1 MKLESYLSEVF
12 GEVIIIKNWI
22 GVDQL
27 PLFLQNEYKFSTG
40 ELHGNICIFM
50 QVRSKQLLPDKI
62 LKHFAKLSE
71 TVEGKFVLIFDELRP
86 YQRRTLVKN
95 RIAFVIPDK
104 QAYLPFVY
112 LDFREN
118 LSYSKPAI
126 KKFTPAKQCVFLAIF
141 YQLNDEI
148 SAFKLAVQLNLA
160 VVSVYRAINSL
171 VTLQL
176 INVEGK
182 ATRKKFTRLKKELY
196 WLKGKEYLISPIIR
210 ILYLSS
216 LSGDVRFFDSNESA
230 LAQQSMLVGPAVKT
244 YAICKKSFAKL
255 DKSLLLDEDKAIL
268 NYTNKVSFK
277 VEVWAYDPELFARN
291 NLVDVCSIY
300 AELRGL
306 DDPRIDIEIE
316 TLIQGEL

>member
-1 MKLESYLSEVF
+1 VKLESYLNEVF
-12 GEVIIIKNWI
+12 GEEIVVNNLI

-27 PLFLQNEYKFSTG
+27 PLFLQNEYEFSTG
-40 ELHGNICIFM
+40 ELHGNHCIFM
-50 QVRSKQLLPDKI
+50 GVRSKQLLPDKI
-62 LKHFAKLSE
+62 RKHFAKLSE
-71 TVEGKFVLIFDELRP
+71 TVEGKFVLIFNELRP
-86 YQRRTLVKN
+86 YQRRTLVAN
-95 RIAFVIPDK
+95 RIAFVIPNK

-118 LSYSKPAI
+118 LSYGKPAI
-126 KKFTPAKQCVFLAIF
+126 EKFTPATQCVFLAIF

-148 SAFKLAVQLNLA
+148 SAFKLSSQLNLA

-176 INVEGK
+176 IKVEGK
-182 ATRKKFTRLKKELY
+182 ATRKKFTRLKKEQY

-210 ILYLSS
+210 VLYLSS
-216 LSGDVRFFDSNESA
+216 LPKDVRFFDSNESA
-230 LAQQSMLVGPAVKT
+230 LAQQSMLVSPVVKT
-244 YAICKKSFAKL
+244 YAISKKSVAKI
-255 DKSLLLDEDKAIL
+255 DKSLLLDEDKAISEVVITS
-268 NYTNKVSFK
+268 YK

-291 NLVDVCSIY
+291 NIVDVCSIY

-316 TLIQGEL
+316 TLIKGEL